1 MFRILYRIFFL
12 VRILV
17 KAKYIFSFPISRPI
31 LIYDGDLNPFKKYFS
46 KKSNVLF
53 TRGEELNIPILLL
66 CLKELNISPIN
77 YFSKYIEC
85 SGAKLIITATDN
97 YHTFFILSE
106 HTNVKTMFIQYGRK
120 KWGDGLFA
128 NKNILSEKNKKKY
141 FVNYMLVFNKHI
153 KKKYEKIIRG
163 KIFITGSFRNNLNYQ
178 KEKKLNQVLF
188 ISDYKKIFENSDL
201 SSYDR
206 HVIDYLY
213 TSCKK
218 KNLKFNILCKSGSVD
233 EIKYFKKITSN
244 NVNFIKFNNN
254 NIFQK
259 YKIIRKYKYIFSIWS
274 SLAIEAFAI
283 GARVGFIFF
292 KPKKYFNLALGHFES
307 LSLSG
312 PFWTAFNNFNVKE
325 CKRIFNFVT
334 LSSEN
339 KWNNVRKKYSRDF
352 CVFEKNNKTFF
363 EIVNSTLAK

>member
-1 MFRILYRIFFL
+1 MLYRIFYL
-12 VRILV
+12 IRILF
-17 KAKYIFSFPISRPI
+17 KAKYIFSFPVSRSI
-31 LIYDGDLNPFKKYFS
+31 LIYDGNLNPFKKYFS

-77 YFSKYIEC
+77 YFSKYIKY
-85 SGAKLIITATDN
+85 SRAKLIITATDN

-106 HTNVKTMFIQYGRK
+106 LTNVKTIFIQYGRK

-128 NKNILSEKNKKKY
+128 DKNILSQRNKIKY

-153 KKKYEKIIRG
+153 KKKYEKFIRG
-163 KIFITGSFRNNLNYQ
+163 EIFITGSFRNNLNYR
-178 KEKKLNQVLF
+178 KEKKFNEVLF
-188 ISDYKKIFENSDL
+188 ISDYKKIFEKSDL
-201 SSYDR
+201 SSNDR
-206 HVIDYLY
+206 HVIAYLY
-213 TSCKK
+213 NSCQK

-233 EIKYFKKITSN
+233 EIEYFKKITSN

-312 PFWTAFNNFNVKE
+312 PFWTAFDNFNVEE

-334 LSSEN
+334 QSREN
-339 KWNNVRKKYSRDF
+339 RWNNIRKKYSQDF
-352 CVFEKNNKTFF
+352 CVFEKSNKTFF
-363 EIVNSTLAK
+363 NIVNCALTK

>member
-1 MFRILYRIFFL
+1 MFKILHKIFFFI
-12 VRILV
+12 RILV
-17 KAKYIFSFPISRPI
+17 KAKYIFSLPVPRPI
-31 LIYDGDLNPFKKYFS
+31 LIYDGNLNPFKKFFS
-46 KKSNVLF
+46 KKTNVLF

-66 CLKELNISPIN
+66 CLKELNIAPIN
-77 YFSKYIEC
+77 YFSKYIKY
-85 SGAKLIITATDN
+85 SRAKLIITGTDN

-106 HTNVKTMFIQYGRK
+106 LTNVKTIFIQYGRK

-128 NKNILSEKNKKKY
+128 DKNILSARNKKKY
-141 FVNYMLVFNKHI
+141 FVNFMLVFNKHI
-153 KKKYEKIIRG
+153 KKKYEKFIRG
-163 KIFITGSFRNNLNYQ
+163 KIFITGSFRNNFNYT

-188 ISDYKKIFENSDL
+188 ISDYKKIFEDSGL
-201 SSYDR
+201 SRNDSYI
-206 HVIDYLY
+206 IDYLY

-218 KNLKFNILCKSGSVD
+218 NNLKFNILCKSGSVD

-244 NVNFIKFNNN
+244 NVNFIKFNN

-292 KPKKYFNLALGHFES
+292 KPKKYFNLALGHFEN
-307 LSLSG
+307 LGLSG

-334 LSSEN
+334 QSNEN
-339 KWNNVRKKYSRDF
+339 RWNNVRKKYSRDF

-363 EIVNSTLAK
+363 EIVNSALVK